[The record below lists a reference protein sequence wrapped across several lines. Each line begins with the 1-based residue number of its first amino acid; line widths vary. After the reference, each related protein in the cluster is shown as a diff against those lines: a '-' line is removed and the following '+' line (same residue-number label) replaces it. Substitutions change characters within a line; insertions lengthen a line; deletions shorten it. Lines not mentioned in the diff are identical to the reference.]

1 MPGRDVRYA
10 VSIDDDAPVTVTL
23 VSGDVI
29 FPDGDLAWERTV
41 ADNMRQGSSQHHVG
55 KAGCHTLK
63 VWMIDPGVVL
73 ERIVV
78 DCGGAKPSVFGPP
91 ESFRRKP

>member
-1 MPGRDVRYA
+1 
-10 VSIDDDAPVTVTL
+10 
-23 VSGDVI
+23 
-29 FPDGDLAWERTV
+29 
-41 ADNMRQGSSQHHVG
+41 MRQGSSQHHVG

-91 ESFRRKP
+91 ESSRRKP